1 MTGSICRSERDFD
14 GLKARWFCQVN
25 LPKNMNVHEK
35 GSTAHK
41 PTTVARKS
49 TIGFD
54 KGKPVF
60 ILEDPQGNPWV
71 IQAASLIVDPSETYD
86 SLKDLGS
93 KLKLAP
99 GWKFRINVI
108 DQDLT
113 IKAVDGIAHI
123 VQDELGNT
131 YDLCA
136 GGSSNF
142 KP

>member
-1 MTGSICRSERDFD
+1 M
-14 GLKARWFCQVN
+14 
-25 LPKNMNVHEK
+25 
-35 GSTAHK
+35 
-41 PTTVARKS
+41 
-49 TIGFD
+49 
-54 KGKPVF
+54 
-60 ILEDPQGNPWV
+60 
-71 IQAASLIVDPSETYD
+71 QAASLIVDPSETYD